1 MSTSPQPSREKP
13 TVTAIT
19 AEERRELDQRVRDK
33 HQRLRNRY
41 PEIYGKVV
49 DWIHHYIED
58 GTLYVC
64 IRFQDKTDFAL
75 EFSPQIVRVGTEL
88 CDSATDDFDVI
99 RNYYRHFRTAPC
111 ENFGGVLT
119 LAALRRKEP
128 PGANALQRAAHPLN
142 LPSHC
147 NGFHGFSPCA
157 LALFGRQSA

>member
-19 AEERRELDQRVRDK
+19 AEERRMLDQRVRDK

-75 EFSPQIVRVGTEL
+75 EFAPQIVTVGTEL

-99 RNYYRHFRTAPC
+99 RNYYREER
-111 ENFGGVLT
+111 E
-119 LAALRRKEP
+119 
-128 PGANALQRAAHPLN
+128 
-142 LPSHC
+142 
-147 NGFHGFSPCA
+147 
-157 LALFGRQSA
+157 

>member
-1 MSTSPQPSREKP
+1 MSTSPKPSRQTP
-13 TVTAIT
+13 TVTAIA
-19 AEERRELDQRVRDK
+19 AEERQKLDERGRDK

-75 EFSPQIVRVGTEL
+75 EFNPQIVRVGTEL

-99 RNYYRHFRTAPC
+99 RNYYQEER
-111 ENFGGVLT
+111 E
-119 LAALRRKEP
+119 
-128 PGANALQRAAHPLN
+128 
-142 LPSHC
+142 
-147 NGFHGFSPCA
+147 
-157 LALFGRQSA
+157 

>member
-1 MSTSPQPSREKP
+1 MSTSPQPSRQKP

-19 AEERRELDQRVRDK
+19 VEERRKLDERIRDK
-33 HQRLRNRY
+33 HQKQRNRY

-88 CDSATDDFDVI
+88 CDSAKDDFDVI
-99 RNYYRHFRTAPC
+99 RNYYREER
-111 ENFGGVLT
+111 E
-119 LAALRRKEP
+119 
-128 PGANALQRAAHPLN
+128 
-142 LPSHC
+142 
-147 NGFHGFSPCA
+147 
-157 LALFGRQSA
+157 

>member
-1 MSTSPQPSREKP
+1 MSKGTCDEYQS
-13 TVTAIT
+13 TTIT
-19 AEERRELDQRVRDK
+19 TDANGNCDHRRGTKKLDERVRDK

-99 RNYYRHFRTAPC
+99 RNYYREER
-111 ENFGGVLT
+111 E
-119 LAALRRKEP
+119 
-128 PGANALQRAAHPLN
+128 
-142 LPSHC
+142 
-147 NGFHGFSPCA
+147 
-157 LALFGRQSA
+157 

>member
-1 MSTSPQPSREKP
+1 MSTSPTPSRQRP

-19 AEERRELDQRVRDK
+19 AEERKKLDERIRDK

-58 GTLYVC
+58 GTLYIC

-88 CDSATDDFDVI
+88 CDSATGDFDVI
-99 RNYYRHFRTAPC
+99 RNYYQEER
-111 ENFGGVLT
+111 E
-119 LAALRRKEP
+119 
-128 PGANALQRAAHPLN
+128 
-142 LPSHC
+142 
-147 NGFHGFSPCA
+147 
-157 LALFGRQSA
+157 